1 MNESYKAAGVDV
13 DAGYEAVKLIG
24 KHVARTKVP
33 GVMDGIGGFAGMFDL
48 QAFRGMEHPVLVSG
62 TDGVGTKLQIALLMD
77 KHDTIGVDA
86 VAMCVN
92 DIICVGAKPM
102 FFLDYIAIGKV
113 VPTKIEQII
122 KGVADGCELA
132 GCALVGGET
141 AEHPAIMPD
150 DEYDI
155 AGFSVG
161 IADKSKI
168 LNKDNVKPGDVIIGV
183 ASSGV
188 HSNGFSLVRKVLNV
202 NKDNLAQYHAELGK
216 TLGEE
221 LLTPTRIYVKPIL
234 ALLEKV
240 NVRAI
245 SHITGGGF
253 YENIPRAIS
262 AGNGAVIDISKVQV
276 PKIFEMIQQRGEIPR
291 NDMFGTFNMG
301 IGLCV
306 ITAPEDAD
314 EAVRLLNASG
324 EKAAIIGEVRGGTEG
339 VELLW

>member
-1 MNESYKAAGVDV
+1 
-13 DAGYEAVKLIG
+13 
-24 KHVARTKVP
+24 
-33 GVMDGIGGFAGMFDL
+33 
-48 QAFRGMEHPVLVSG
+48 
-62 TDGVGTKLQIALLMD
+62 MD